1 MTINDIF
8 VLLPWIVLSSSALLI
23 IVSIIIYRH
32 YGITFT
38 LTIAGLVLAFAALVE
53 IYPLVPYTITSL
65 FIVDHYVI
73 FYTGL
78 ILIAALAVTVL
89 SYGYLMK
96 LSGDNEEYY
105 ILLILATL
113 GSTVIVASN
122 HFASFFLGLE
132 ILSVSLYALIA
143 YFCGKEESIEG
154 GIKYLILAGV
164 SASFLLFGMAL
175 VYAELG
181 TMTFTEIS
189 QKLNTVSNINETVF
203 WSGIIM
209 MIAGIGF
216 KLALVPF
223 HMWTPDVY
231 EGAPSPVT
239 AFIATVSKG
248 ALFALLLRYF
258 PIIGFYG
265 NTQLI
270 TILSIIAI
278 ASMLTGNLLALMQ
291 NNIKRILAYSSIAHF
306 GYLLVAFLAGKT
318 YAVTTVSFYLVA
330 YFITTIGAF
339 AVITVLSGKNR
350 DADLLEDYL
359 GLAWQR
365 PVLCG
370 VFTIMLLSLAGI
382 PLTAGFIG
390 KFFIITAGVGSAL
403 WMSVFMLILSSAIGL
418 FYYLRVMITM
428 YKQPGEK
435 TDAFTNADISLKDR
449 FVLGMLS
456 LLLIWVGVYP
466 GIIIDI
472 IHSVIGGMQL

>member
-8 VLLPWIVLSSSALLI
+8 VLLPWIILSSSALLI
-23 IVSIIIYRH
+23 IVSIIIYRSRSLTF
-32 YGITFT
+32 TFT
-38 LTIAGLVLAFAALVE
+38 LAGLVIAFAALLE

-78 ILIAALAVTVL
+78 ILLAALAVAVL

-105 ILLILATL
+105 LLLILATF

-122 HFASFFLGLE
+122 HFVSFFLGLE

-143 YFCGKEESIEG
+143 YFCSREESIEG

-175 VYAELG
+175 IYAELG
-181 TMTFTEIS
+181 TMTFTEIP
-189 QKLNTVSNINETVF
+189 QKLGTMLSINKTVF
-203 WSGIIM
+203 WFGIIM

-239 AFIATVSKG
+239 AFIATASKG

-258 PIIGFYG
+258 PVIGFYT
-265 NTQLI
+265 NTPLI

-291 NNIKRILAYSSIAHF
+291 NNVKRILAYSSIAHF
-306 GYLLVAFLAGKT
+306 GYLLVAFLAGKS
-318 YAVTTVSFYLVA
+318 YAVTAVSFYLVA

-339 AVITVLSGKNR
+339 AVITVLSGKNGE
-350 DADLLEDYL
+350 ADRLEDYL

-365 PVLCG
+365 PVVC
-370 VFTIMLLSLAGI
+370 VIFTLMLLSLAGI

-390 KFFIITAGVGSAL
+390 KFYIITAGIGSAL
-403 WMSVFMLILSSAIGL
+403 WLSVFVLIVSSAIGL

-428 YKQPGEK
+428 YKQPAE
-435 TDAFTNADISLKDR
+435 TIDDAAKEDISLKDR
-449 FVLGMLS
+449 LILGVLS
-456 LLLIWVGVYP
+456 LLLLWFGVYP
-466 GIIIDI
+466 GMIIDI
-472 IHSVIGGMQL
+472 IHTVIGEMML